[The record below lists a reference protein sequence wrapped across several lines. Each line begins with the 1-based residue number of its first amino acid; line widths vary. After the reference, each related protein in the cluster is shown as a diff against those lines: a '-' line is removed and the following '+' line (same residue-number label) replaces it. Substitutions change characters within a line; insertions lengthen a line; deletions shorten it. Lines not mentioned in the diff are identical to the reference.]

1 MLEIDKHIDNFFN
14 YIVIEKGLSN
24 NTVVSYS
31 RDLRKFIDFLGKN
44 EISDLSRVTNVHI
57 VSFLVELK
65 SQGLS
70 SRTTGRN
77 LSAVRMFFR
86 FLVRENFLKTDPT
99 INIESPKIRPHLPSV
114 LSISEVDS
122 FLSQPDITTLKGLRN
137 KAMLELLYATGI
149 RVSELVGLKINSLN
163 QEAGYLISFG
173 KGSKERIIPIGDT
186 ARHYLKEYLTTA
198 RPKFLKGSMSDFL
211 FVNVSRGKLSRQGFW
226 KIVKR
231 YALKAGINKKL
242 SPHTIRH
249 SFATH
254 LLERGADLRS
264 VQIMLGHVDISTTQ
278 IYTHISQ
285 ERLKKIHKQYHPR
298 A

>member
-1 MLEIDKHIDNFFN
+1 MDKHIDNFFN

-31 RDLRKFIDFLGKN
+31 RDIRKFIDFLGKN
-44 EISDLSRVTNVHI
+44 EISDLSRITNVHI
-57 VSFLVELK
+57 VSFLVELR